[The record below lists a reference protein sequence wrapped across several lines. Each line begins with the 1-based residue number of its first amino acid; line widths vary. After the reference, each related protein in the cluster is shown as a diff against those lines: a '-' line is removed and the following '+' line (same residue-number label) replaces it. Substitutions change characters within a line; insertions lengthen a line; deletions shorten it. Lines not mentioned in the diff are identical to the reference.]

1 MCGMCNVCGMCVV
14 WLVLEV
20 KVVCSL
26 VSVGSE
32 SCVLLSDP
40 VFKTNAAVPYS
51 YFQCGCCRS
60 NNPDMLLWTTSVA
73 IIILLP
79 GTIL

>member
-26 VSVGSE
+26 ISVGSE

-40 VFKTNAAVPYS
+40 VFKTNA
-51 YFQCGCCRS
+51 GCS
-60 NNPDMLLWTTSVA
+60 IFILSMWLL
-73 IIILLP
+73 
-79 GTIL
+79 